1 MVGLRQY
8 QLTINNFTGLVVPS
22 FQSEYVLNDKT
33 VQDYESTVN
42 KCIELLKEYCTMN
55 QLGYREIQDFTSDLK
70 LNGYKVVLCGL
81 NDVHDYDLIGFE
93 VVSIDDK

>member
-22 FQSEYVLNDKT
+22 FQSEYILNDK
-33 VQDYESTVN
+33 DLNGYDITVN
-42 KCIELLKEYCTMN
+42 KCIELLKEYCMLKQKHYN
-55 QLGYREIQDFTSDLK
+55 EIQDFTQDLK

-81 NDVHDYDLIGFE
+81 NDINDYDLIGFE
-93 VVSIDDK
+93 IVSIDDK